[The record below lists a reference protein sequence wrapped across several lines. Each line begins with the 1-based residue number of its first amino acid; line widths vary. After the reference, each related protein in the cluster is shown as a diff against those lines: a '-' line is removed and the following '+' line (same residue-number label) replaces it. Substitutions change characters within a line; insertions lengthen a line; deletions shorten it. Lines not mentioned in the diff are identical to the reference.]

1 MLYAD
6 AIYALEHTDGY
17 AVPFTLS
24 NEELTSIKLLSTSV
38 IWGYDKDASSQPPRA
53 KRRNHH

>member
-24 NEELTSIKLLSTSV
+24 NEELTSIKT
-38 IWGYDKDASSQPPRA
+38 IIN
-53 KRRNHH
+53 KRYMGIR